1 MKKNN
6 YRIIGVDFDGT
17 LSFGKWPE
25 CGPANVGL
33 LDFLKKRKADGDKL
47 ILWTC
52 REGEELETQFSGV
65 VFRGLPLMRLMIIYR
80 RLLNNTDVIVE
91 K

>member
-1 MKKNN
+1 M
-6 YRIIGVDFDGT
+6 
-17 LSFGKWPE
+17 
-25 CGPANVGL
+25 
-33 LDFLKKRKADGDKL
+33 GDKL
-47 ILWTC
+47 ILLTC

-80 RLLNNTDVIVE
+80 RLLNNTDVIAE